1 MPVLLFDSTL
11 LVTFIFR
18 SGICHYPVLPGAF
31 PGGSDDKESACNVGD
46 LDSNPGL
53 GRSPGEGHGN
63 PLSYSCLENPMDR
76 GAWQATGRGV
86 AKSWRRLNN

>member
-31 PGGSDDKESACNVGD
+31 PGGSDDKESACNVGS
-46 LDSNPGL
+46 LGLIPGW

-63 PLSYSCLENPMDR
+63 PL
-76 GAWQATGRGV
+76 
-86 AKSWRRLNN
+86 